1 MKKILLFISII
12 TVSTLFHSAP
22 GAIREVF
29 PIQETWFKNGRFNK
43 IFVIITHKNKETTWY
58 PLSPGQ
64 IQKIVHAPDDF
75 KKVVISETNQT
86 NINFSGSDLKTY
98 AVFVCNPE
106 NKVEKFHFIDKNQ
119 KRIAKKYA
127 DDTKNYP
134 LQEEVSE
141 MTLYLL

>member
-1 MKKILLFISII
+1 MKKIILFIFAI
-12 TVSTLFHSAP
+12 TSQTLLYTTP
-22 GAIREVF
+22 GAIREIF

-64 IQKIVHAPDDF
+64 IQKISHSPDDF

-106 NKVEKFHFIDKNQ
+106 NKIEKFHFIDKNQ

-127 DDTKNYP
+127 QDTNNV
-134 LQEEVSE
+134 LLEEEIGE